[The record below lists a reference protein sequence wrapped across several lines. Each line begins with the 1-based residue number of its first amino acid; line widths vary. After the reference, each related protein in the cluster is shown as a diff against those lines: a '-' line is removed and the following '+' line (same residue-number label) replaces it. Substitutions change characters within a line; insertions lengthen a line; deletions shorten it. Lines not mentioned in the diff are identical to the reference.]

1 MNNLETMRLLGGC
14 LAPRGEALNGF
25 LAERLNSPGMDWKRL
40 MLIAS
45 GHYLAPAFSLALK
58 RRGLWEFLPGEI
70 REILQATELLN
81 RERNAGC
88 YRQLL
93 AIIRRLNSAGIR
105 PLLLKGAISLL
116 PAPFLRV
123 EGRVLGD
130 LDVLVPED
138 SVEDARRSVTEL
150 GYAYDPKMYLGRY
163 ENHQHLPPL
172 YHPEH
177 EVPLELHR
185 GVTDPRVKPILETGQ
200 MWRCARPA
208 EFDGVE
214 ALIPDNYSRLLHN
227 VVHAR
232 LQDRHRRDF
241 KLAMRQLNDWVQLR
255 DYCEPEI
262 DWRRMWENF
271 GRHGE
276 ATVLEAYCL
285 VARRFFGQPLPAG
298 IEPSRAAILSERI
311 MCLAQRGPVWS
322 FLLDGIKN
330 YTRLALTPSVY
341 VREFRKWQAAR
352 RG

>member
-1 MNNLETMRLLGGC
+1 MNNLDTMRLLGGC
-14 LAPRGEALNGF
+14 LAPGGEELNGF
-25 LAERLNSPGMDWKRL
+25 LAERLNSRGMDWKRL

-45 GHYLAPAFSLALK
+45 GHYLAPALNIALK
-58 RRGLWEFLPGEI
+58 RRGLWEVPPGEI
-70 REILQATELLN
+70 REILQVAELLN

-105 PLLLKGAISLL
+105 PMLLKGAISLL
-116 PAPFLRV
+116 PVQFPRI
-123 EGRVLGD
+123 EGRVISD

-138 SVEDARRSVTEL
+138 SIEDARRAVMEL
-150 GYAYDPKMYLGRY
+150 GYAHDWKINMERY
-163 ENHQHLPPL
+163 EDHHLAPL
-172 YHPEH
+172 FHPEC

-185 GVTDPRVKPILETGQ
+185 AVTDPRVKPILETKQ
-200 MWRCARPA
+200 MWRCARPV

-232 LQDRHRRDF
+232 LQDRYLRDF
-241 KLAMRQLNDWVQLR
+241 KLSMRQLNDWVQLR
-255 DYCEPEI
+255 DYGEPEI

-271 GRHGE
+271 NRHGE
-276 ATVLEAYCL
+276 AAVLGAYFL
-285 VARRFFGQPLPAG
+285 AARRLFGQPLPAG

-311 MCLAQRGPVWS
+311 TCLALRGPVWS

-330 YTRLALTPSVY
+330 HTMLALTPSIYLRV
-341 VREFRKWQAAR
+341 FRKWKASR
-352 RG
+352 RR